1 MYFLSCILSPTMLS
15 LLLLHLVLA
24 LVAIAGR
31 SRLGRHAF
39 ALGALGP
46 LALLGWVAIR
56 AGDITGGTPHL
67 ETIRWVPGLDLVV
80 DLRVDAYTLIFLVVI
95 GVAGTGIFL
104 YAARYFAS
112 SPRVGMFAGTMILFG
127 GAMTGLVTADHLLA
141 TFLFWE
147 LTTISS
153 YLLIGYAD
161 HLAAARSAALHAA
174 LVTGGGG
181 LALLA
186 GVVLLG
192 SAAGTFSIA
201 ELAANPPAA
210 SATVGTAWA
219 LILVGAVTK
228 SAQFPF
234 HGWLP
239 GAMAAPTPAS
249 AYLHSATMVKAGIF
263 LVGRLAPAALVGAAF
278 WQPTVLTIGFLT
290 MVLGG
295 WQALRQHDLKLLLA
309 YGTVSQLG
317 FLFLLI
323 GAGDGKLLYGGLALL
338 AAHALFKAALFM
350 VVGTIDHEAG
360 TRDLRRLS
368 GLRRSMPA
376 VFWTAVAAAA
386 SMAALPLTFGFAA
399 KEAAFDGLVGS
410 GTGYVALAAGA
421 SVLTVAY
428 TGRFLIGAFGS
439 HHLDHEPAGPDH
451 PVPSNALVWAPLVL
465 AAGGLGLGVFP
476 SAVAPTFEAATAAV
490 GATGAGKLVIWPGW
504 VAALGWSLVSLS
516 LGLLMVR
523 WRSFLDRAIESVA
536 RVSQRMPTADGAFH
550 RSVAGLL
557 TFADRSSTTIQSGS
571 LPRYIAIILLVAT
584 ILPAT
589 ALWGVGLDVGPM
601 RAGGLVELILGV
613 LIVAAAVTL
622 LFTKRRFAAVLLLGG
637 VGYGVAGLFAVFGG
651 ADLSVTQLLVET
663 LAVALF
669 ALVLRHLPA
678 TFSPTRFANPMRVVV
693 AGAVTVFVFL
703 GGLAAFSARV
713 EAPVSNQL
721 VAQSIPEAQGAN
733 VVNVILVDF
742 RGLDTLGEIT
752 VLATATLGVAGLVL
766 PVLRRRRE
774 ST

>member
-1 MYFLSCILSPTMLS
+1 M
-15 LLLLHLVLA
+15 
-24 LVAIAGR
+24 
-31 SRLGRHAF
+31 
-39 ALGALGP
+39 
-46 LALLGWVAIR
+46 
-56 AGDITGGTPHL
+56 
-67 ETIRWVPGLDLVV
+67 
-80 DLRVDAYTLIFLVVI
+80 
-95 GVAGTGIFL
+95 
-104 YAARYFAS
+104 
-112 SPRVGMFAGTMILFG
+112 
-127 GAMTGLVTADHLLA
+127 
-141 TFLFWE
+141 
-147 LTTISS
+147 
-153 YLLIGYAD
+153 
-161 HLAAARSAALHAA
+161 
-174 LVTGGGG
+174 
-181 LALLA
+181 
-186 GVVLLG
+186 
-192 SAAGTFSIA
+192 
-201 ELAANPPAA
+201 
-210 SATVGTAWA
+210 
-219 LILVGAVTK
+219 
-228 SAQFPF
+228 
-234 HGWLP
+234 
-239 GAMAAPTPAS
+239 
-249 AYLHSATMVKAGIF
+249 
-263 LVGRLAPAALVGAAF
+263 
-278 WQPTVLTIGFLT
+278 LTIGFVT
-290 MVLGG
+290 MVMGG

-309 YGTVSQLG
+309 FGTVSQLG
-317 FLFLLI
+317 FIFLLV
-323 GAGDGKLLYGGLALL
+323 GSGEPKLVFGGLAMLVG
-338 AAHALFKAALFM
+338 HALFKATLFL
-350 VVGTIDHEAG
+350 VVGAIDHETG

-368 GLRRSMPA
+368 GLRRSMP
-376 VFWTAVAAAA
+376 TAVLDRNRGVV
-386 SMAALPLTFGFAA
+386 SMAAVPLS
-399 KEAAFDGLVGS
+399 LVSPPRRPHSTVCS
-410 GTGYVALAAGA
+410 GPGPSTWPSPPAPP
-421 SVLTVAY
+421 SLTVAY

-439 HHLDHEPAGPDH
+439 HQLDHEPAGPDH

-476 SAVAPTFEAATAAV
+476 SAVAPAFEAATAAV
-490 GATGAGKLVIWPGW
+490 GATGSGKLVIWPGW

-536 RVSQRMPTADGAFH
+536 RVSQRMPTADGAFR

-589 ALWGVGLDVGPM
+589 ALRGVGLDVGPM

-713 EAPVSNQL
+713 EAPVSDQL
-721 VAQSIPEAQGAN
+721 VARSIPEAQGAN

-742 RGLDTLGEIT
+742 RGFDTLGEIT